1 MLLIQCN
8 PNSLMS
14 DGNPARKRV
23 DDSCT
28 LLTQRVTKT
37 KARKSSGI
45 EEPESSRSSAM
56 TATLT
61 VLQNLL

>member
-1 MLLIQCN
+1 MTRSKKQFFSVKLKFLTGQANAHRLI
-8 PNSLMS
+8 
-14 DGNPARKRV
+14 
-23 DDSCT
+23 
-28 LLTQRVTKT
+28 KT